1 MHPYHRHYKS
11 HNTTRDQ
18 GTKQINTSH
27 LPIFG
32 HFPDEPGLAR
42 SSQSSS
48 SIYPWTK
55 PLAISGT
62 GFFFWARCPSC
73 HPTASKAQNGTQSSD
88 PISCLAS
95 SFLHTPLDSIAPF
108 IPARLDVSTKNINL
122 EKVKKNR
129 NSKRSRLED
138 TMERFNVIQTPS
150 LIASFPTTTWVGWQQ
165 KGNTILHLMKQELL
179 GWQCHQLDHIQIICT
194 SLQIDSHASTS
205 SLNVT

>member
-1 MHPYHRHYKS
+1 MHPYHWCYIIQHMWSRNQANKY
-11 HNTTRDQ
+11 
-18 GTKQINTSH
+18 
-27 LPIFG
+27 LPIFS

-42 SSQSSS
+42 SSQTSS
-48 SIYPWTK
+48 SISSGTE
-55 PLAISGT
+55 PLAISGR
-62 GFFFWARCPSC
+62 GFFSGPDVLLVTQLRQK
-73 HPTASKAQNGTQSSD
+73 HRMEHKALT

-165 KGNTILHLMKQELL
+165 KGNTILHLMKQELVR
-179 GWQCHQLDHIQIICT
+179 WQCHQLDHIQIICT